1 MAAMHLLIGDVQ
13 GCDDALARLLAE
25 AGASPSRDRIVL
37 LGDLVNRGPAS
48 LAVLRRVAA
57 WGDSAVRLLGNHDL
71 HLLAVAHGARRLQA
85 DDSFGDVLADPQ
97 AAHWTDWLRHGR
109 LAVRE
114 AGWLCVHA
122 GLLPQWDAAQALALA
137 GEVEALL
144 RGPALAGFLPR
155 MYGNTPARWH
165 DALGGDD
172 RHRLVINAL
181 TRLRLCSADG
191 SMDFKVKEGADAAPP
206 GLMPWFQVPGRA
218 SAGERIAFG
227 HWSTL
232 GLRVEPTLLALDTG
246 CVWGGALSAA
256 CVRGDRVELVQVPCA
271 QARRPGT

>member
-1 MAAMHLLIGDVQ
+1 MHLFIGDVQ

-25 AGASPSRDRIVL
+25 AGASPSRDRLVL

-57 WGDSAVRLLGNHDL
+57 WGDAAVRLLGNHDL
-71 HLLAVAHGARRLQA
+71 HLLAVAHGARGLHR
-85 DDSFGDVLADPQ
+85 DDSFDDVLSAPD
-97 AAHWTDWLRHGR
+97 AAHWLEWLRQGR

-122 GLLPQWDAAQALALA
+122 GLLPAWTGEQALSLA
-137 GEVEALL
+137 AEVEALL
-144 RGPALAGFLPR
+144 RGPGLAGFLPR
-155 MYGNTPARWH
+155 MYGNSPARWNE
-165 DALGGDD
+165 ALEGDE
-172 RHRLVINAL
+172 RHRLVVNAL
-181 TRLRLCSADG
+181 TRLRFCSADG
-191 SMDFKVKEGADAAPP
+191 TMDFKLKEGAGAAPA
-206 GLMPWFQVPGRA
+206 GLMPWFEVPGRA

-232 GLRVEPTLLALDTG
+232 GLKLEPRLMALDTG

-256 CVRGDRVELVQVPCA
+256 CIDGDRVQLVQVPCTP
-271 QARRPGT
+271 ARRPGT

>member
-1 MAAMHLLIGDVQ
+1 MHLFIGDVQ

-25 AGASPSRDRIVL
+25 AGASPSRDRLVL

-57 WGDSAVRLLGNHDL
+57 WGGSAVRLLGNHDL
-71 HLLAVAHGARRLQA
+71 HLLAVAHGARGLHR
-85 DDSFGDVLADPQ
+85 DDSFGDVLAAPD
-97 AAHWTDWLRHGR
+97 ATHWLDWLRHGR

-122 GLLPQWDAAQALALA
+122 GVLPPWTTARTLALA

-144 RGPALAGFLPR
+144 RSPALADFLPR
-155 MYGNTPARWH
+155 MYGNQPDRWDDTLEG
-165 DALGGDD
+165 DA

-181 TRLRLCSADG
+181 TRLRFCTADG
-191 SMDFKVKEGADAAPP
+191 TMDFKVKEGAGAAPP
-206 GLMPWFQVPGRA
+206 GLLPWFEVPGRA

-232 GLRVEPTLLALDTG
+232 GLRLEPALMALDTG

-256 CVRGDRVELVQVPCA
+256 CVHGDSVQLVQVPCA